1 MPPSPTGSSP
11 PARPSRD
18 ALSALNQSFFR
29 SLCRPPLP
37 RSARVLTRGGEE
49 DGKDGYR
56 AGRTPDGL
64 AEPSPT
70 IRGVLPGSGRRPWP
84 FTAVHRYV
92 IAAEAGGCKV
102 TYTEDLTRLEGAPRM
117 LRTPGVPRIMF
128 PGQRQVPAPRLRWRP
143 HPWPRNGPEPRPRQT
158 RAEGSEAVT
167 HDPEQQPAAWPLRPP
182 WTGLALRSAGEGSW
196 C

>member
-102 TYTEDLTRLEGAPRM
+102 TYTEDLTRLEGAPLACPGSCFRVSAKY
-117 LRTPGVPRIMF
+117 LRRGFDGVLTLGR
-128 PGQRQVPAPRLRWRP
+128 GTG
-143 HPWPRNGPEPRPRQT
+143 RN
-158 RAEGSEAVT
+158 
-167 HDPEQQPAAWPLRPP
+167 
-182 WTGLALRSAGEGSW
+182 LALDRRERKAVRRSPMTPSSSRPLGR
-196 C
+196 